1 MADGKRW
8 VLEGRLVSVALQALR
23 MGTGV
28 VLDYGWWGRD
38 ERSALRW
45 LAPSAGQDARAGLY
59 NRPPPATIQRTD
71 RIFVT
76 KTEPAAVAAAT
87 VPNRTG

>member
-1 MADGKRW
+1 MQVRPGGNTGADIEE
-8 VLEGRLVSVALQALR
+8 LPYALGSQVR
-23 MGTGV
+23 H
-28 VLDYGWWGRD
+28 
-38 ERSALRW
+38 
-45 LAPSAGQDARAGLY
+45 RA
-59 NRPPPATIQRTD
+59 AIQRTD